1 MRYSQPYT
9 QLLASTAATGRQEFS
24 MNSLFDPD
32 FTGTG
37 AQPAYFDQLSLLYN
51 RYRVYGSAIKVI
63 EVPFNAGVQS
73 NVPVTLVVV
82 PSAISLASFST
93 YDAAGL
99 PRSQTRVCTGNMD
112 SKNQTIIASHSIS
125 EILGVKD
132 VEGADRLQA
141 QVTASPAEQCLW
153 SIIARTVD
161 SVTAAYA
168 VINVV
173 ITYDCEFYD
182 RQVQTQS
189 FYQKLQAMAER
200 KHAQELK
207 QEMKEIDAYQK
218 LHKTFEPVELK
229 DLGSLRGPTLSNGEM
244 HEKWLKLREVDD
256 LARETPKSRPP
267 SRK

>member
-1 MRYSQPYT
+1 
-9 QLLASTAATGRQEFS
+9 
-24 MNSLFDPD
+24 
-32 FTGTG
+32 
-37 AQPAYFDQLSLLYN
+37 
-51 RYRVYGSAIKVI
+51 
-63 EVPFNAGVQS
+63 
-73 NVPVTLVVV
+73 
-82 PSAISLASFST
+82 
-93 YDAAGL
+93 
-99 PRSQTRVCTGNMD
+99 MD
-112 SKNQTIIASHSIS
+112 SKNQTIIASHSVS

-141 QVTASPAEQCLW
+141 LVTASPSEQCLW

-161 SVTAAYA
+161 SITAAYA